1 MDMAQKGNITWLKE
15 EVEEWKNQG
24 LIDENQAQKILSRYE
39 MAETLPESK
48 SRLVTVI
55 SILGAVL
62 VGIGAI
68 LFVAS
73 NWKKLPDFLKLI
85 LLFGTTFGT
94 YFAGW
99 RLEFDTKSHP
109 KLGHALLFL
118 ASIFVGAMIFLIAQ
132 IFHVNANA
140 HWLVLL
146 WFLAISILGYAFNSK
161 PILGLNI
168 FTFALWTILYISA
181 PRGFYVSTF
190 EVFMLYLLLGI
201 GLYGLGHLH
210 TRIERYSHFRLTY
223 QGTGLFFILI
233 AYFYFSL
240 VSPYEKIL
248 GEITTTNWI
257 IQLLFVLFG
266 IASLISVASGI
277 VMYERFKPVKHE
289 FFLLLIAFLG
299 WVVLWILTFFKE
311 AMMVTITRYDY
322 TYTTLD
328 PRVATILLIVYN
340 LMFFAIAIGSIL
352 IGYYKSTVPF
362 INIGMLFF
370 VVGIL
375 HLYYTTLYK
384 LLPKS
389 LAFIT
394 GGLILLGLGWYL
406 EKKRRSLIS
415 DIRGS

>member
-1 MDMAQKGNITWLKE
+1 
-15 EVEEWKNQG
+15 
-24 LIDENQAQKILSRYE
+24 
-39 MAETLPESK
+39 
-48 SRLVTVI
+48 
-55 SILGAVL
+55 
-62 VGIGAI
+62 
-68 LFVAS
+68 
-73 NWKKLPDFLKLI
+73 
-85 LLFGTTFGT
+85 
-94 YFAGW
+94 
-99 RLEFDTKSHP
+99 
-109 KLGHALLFL
+109 
-118 ASIFVGAMIFLIAQ
+118 
-132 IFHVNANA
+132 
-140 HWLVLL
+140 
-146 WFLAISILGYAFNSK
+146 
-161 PILGLNI
+161 
-168 FTFALWTILYISA
+168 
-181 PRGFYVSTF
+181 
-190 EVFMLYLLLGI
+190 
-201 GLYGLGHLH
+201 
-210 TRIERYSHFRLTY
+210 RIERYSHFRLTY

-289 FFLLLIAFLG
+289 FFLILIAFLG

-311 AMMVTITRYDY
+311 AMMVTITRYGY